1 MLSDYIAALLAL
13 QRTRDL
19 ARSALPDAPV
29 QPDIERGKID
39 QDRRANVPLRP
50 ADRVACPCGRWEL
63 SRYDRVLEGAQA
75 SGRVFRL
82 SNGHHQPD
90 GAVRPGVR
98 LVAHALSYSNPEEL
112 RVRVIALAKVAGW
125 PP

>member
-19 ARSALPDAPV
+19 AQSALPNAPV

-39 QDRRANVPLRP
+39 QDCRAHVPLRP

-63 SRYDRVLEGAQA
+63 SRYDRDAWLGLCRHLFPQLDLELD
-75 SGRVFRL
+75 VWE
-82 SNGHHQPD
+82 H
-90 GAVRPGVR
+90 
-98 LVAHALSYSNPEEL
+98 AH
-112 RVRVIALAKVAGW
+112 GW
-125 PP
+125 LYR